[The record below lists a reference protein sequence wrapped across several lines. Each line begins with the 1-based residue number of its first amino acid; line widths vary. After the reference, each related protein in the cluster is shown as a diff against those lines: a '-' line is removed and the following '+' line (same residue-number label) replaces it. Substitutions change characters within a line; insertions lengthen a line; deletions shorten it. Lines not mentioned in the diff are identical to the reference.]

1 MRLFEFEKSD
11 PLRIKLVAVA
21 SQLKADYE
29 NSQTPITTDQ
39 LLQMFSK
46 HGIKLDKSDLF
57 DIVKKDPLK
66 NIIDNINGQEV
77 VFKGEEPLP
86 GTTQSPDQAQATV
99 NQMAKRAAQV

>member
-1 MRLFEFEKSD
+1 MRLFEFEKDD

-29 NSQTPITTDQ
+29 QSQTPLSTDQ
-39 LLQMFSK
+39 LLQIFK
-46 HGIKLDKSDLF
+46 KNGISLDKTDLF

-66 NIIDNINGQEV
+66 NIIDNVNGQEV
-77 VFKGEEPLP
+77 VFKGEEPMP

-99 NQMAKRAAQV
+99 NQMAKRAANV